1 MKLGFYLS
9 PDGKEIIELKPEP
22 DTSYFADGDPV
33 WVDVV
38 GYDGEFVDVLFDIS
52 FTDCEVIF
60 STWEFLGHVE

>member
-9 PDGKEIIELKPEP
+9 PDGKEIIELKKINP
-22 DTSYFADGDPV
+22 A

-38 GYDGEFVDVLFDIS
+38 GYDGDFVDVLFDIS
-52 FTDCEVIF
+52 ITDCGIIF